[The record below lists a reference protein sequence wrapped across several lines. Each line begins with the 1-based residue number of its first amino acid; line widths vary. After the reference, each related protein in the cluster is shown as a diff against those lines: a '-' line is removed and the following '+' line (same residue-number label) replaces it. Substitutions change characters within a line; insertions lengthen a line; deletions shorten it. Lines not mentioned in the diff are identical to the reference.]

1 MRKWQIW
8 MTLRLSG
15 IKIPKEELQ
24 SISESGKD
32 ASELVNALL
41 LLKDSGLK
49 SELSFLISY
58 WQKGGD
64 VLNVA
69 TGLIF
74 AKNQNYQLDLK
85 EAIRMD
91 KNGKSIS
98 TVLAK
103 RITMD
108 S

>member
-1 MRKWQIW
+1 
-8 MTLRLSG
+8 LRFSG

-32 ASELVNALL
+32 VSELVNALL

-49 SELSFLISY
+49 SDRSILIAY

-85 EAIRMD
+85 EAIHMD

-98 TVLAK
+98 TALAK

-108 S
+108 SK